1 MPLVSIIH
9 LRTMAV
15 RASARRG
22 GRRVVALALLA
33 LCTFAGS
40 AVAQETSA
48 VDAPSASD
56 GTDSDPF
63 PSETTEDDAD
73 ADLPTSEDVPV
84 HRFETAVVTIGKAS
98 GKERRTETGAFFLRG
113 DDPAAAATRFVYLHS
128 VPLHQI
134 IQYVNAFTNEW
145 NVNVPEA
152 VKPRVKRNRRSKP
165 LTPMGYLARGKEH
178 SIEGRDDEAHFDYA
192 RALANVFEDP
202 SEMNAVDSL
211 DGVALADA
219 NSLLEHHHRKH
230 SRALNAADKSRE
242 TREKAHEREV
252 AVFYARRELRKELL
266 ADEGDFFK
274 LWNERYVNGGSQDS
288 SSAGSSSDSSVAH
301 VLALHAAVEAKDWD
315 RVIEVS
321 ASADTSG
328 DPAPEADVPLRKLA
342 VARAY
347 WHKHE
352 FRQAERYA
360 NAAVATGKKNG
371 DWRRGQVRAIAV
383 ATGAYSSIKRGDAEG
398 ALKFF
403 AAAKR
408 ADPDTPLF
416 KEPYKAIKAAEKLL
430 KDADLKLD
438 RGESRQAMESAD
450 EAVAKL
456 RGLGGSDPCEGSG
469 GCVGISSIT
478 TAHGMFSGAD
488 ARRCR
493 AHAQMRSFEQALE
506 ACDRSLKMLGCL
518 GERDLGDKSLS
529 DADKKVWD
537 KHCNSADAK
546 HRARAFLAR
555 SEVHTR
561 DQYYDGALQDLR
573 TAQEIIEPSASR
585 GSSEASRLL
594 TEIQEKS
601 RAAESSRRTFENNRD
616 HSKMLD
622 LPENLNELTKE
633 RRCDFIKK
641 AYKKAALK
649 WHPDKAIE
657 AGKLRAARKMN
668 EMTEARDH
676 VNVKLGCVE
685 PKHDPNEQHGRNP
698 YGHHHQQQHAYHQ
711 QYYQQQQR
719 QRHPGGNK
727 GGGQYRHSWEF

>member
-438 RGESRQAMESAD
+438 RGESRQAM
-450 EAVAKL
+450 
-456 RGLGGSDPCEGSG
+456 
-469 GCVGISSIT
+469 
-478 TAHGMFSGAD
+478 
-488 ARRCR
+488 CR
-493 AHAQMRSFEQALE
+493 NLE
-506 ACDRSLKMLGCL
+506 YY
-518 GERDLGDKSLS
+518 
-529 DADKKVWD
+529 
-537 KHCNSADAK
+537 
-546 HRARAFLAR
+546 HRARDVFGCGR
-555 SEVHTR
+555 PTVQSTR
-561 DQYYDGALQDLR
+561 ADAVVR
-573 TAQEIIEPSASR
+573 AS
-585 GSSEASRLL
+585 
-594 TEIQEKS
+594 
-601 RAAESSRRTFENNRD
+601 
-616 HSKMLD
+616 
-622 LPENLNELTKE
+622 P
-633 RRCDFIKK
+633 
-641 AYKKAALK
+641 
-649 WHPDKAIE
+649 
-657 AGKLRAARKMN
+657 
-668 EMTEARDH
+668 
-676 VNVKLGCVE
+676 
-685 PKHDPNEQHGRNP
+685 
-698 YGHHHQQQHAYHQ
+698 
-711 QYYQQQQR
+711 
-719 QRHPGGNK
+719 
-727 GGGQYRHSWEF
+727 